1 MKFKRTTKHNDEKM
15 PVKHRKV
22 WISEKPFKYRIVWRN
37 KIFGVDVDKGYQV
50 CVEVLTGKGEAIWVF
65 ADMSKR
71 LVKTLKRG
79 IEIAERHNKIWE
91 RAILNPGIRAMSRL
105 FGGRLPAHIP
115 TWIELD
121 PELTERIL
129 HPKPKYQDEDDDSD
143 VEMVPELP
151 PESSQACPEEVEVVV
166 QAPPKKRGRPKGSK
180 NKPAETPKKRGR
192 PKGSKNKVK
201 K

>member
-1 MKFKRTTKHNDEKM
+1 MKFKRTTKHNDEKL
-15 PVKHRKV
+15 PAKHRKV
-22 WISEKPFKYRIVWRN
+22 WVSEKPYKYRIVWRN

-71 LVKTLKRG
+71 LVRTLKRG

-91 RAILNPGIRAMSRL
+91 RAILNPGVRAMSRL
-105 FGGRLPAHIP
+105 FGGRLPAHVP

-129 HPKPKYQDEDDDSD
+129 HPKSKYQDEDDDSD

-151 PESSQACPEEVEVVV
+151 PESKQDCPEEEEV

-180 NKPAETPKKRGR
+180 NKPTEAPKKRGR